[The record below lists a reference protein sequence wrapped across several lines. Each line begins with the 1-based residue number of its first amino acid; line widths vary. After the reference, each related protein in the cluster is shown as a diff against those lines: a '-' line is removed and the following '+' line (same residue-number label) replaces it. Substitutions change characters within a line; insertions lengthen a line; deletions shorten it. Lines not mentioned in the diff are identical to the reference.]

1 MSTYFY
7 GVNLVNKDLQK
18 VTFADI
24 LTFLNE
30 ETVLEQKC
38 FSEKAYFDTQLDLSV
53 MGSLVSQWF
62 LQGIL
67 RQS

>member
-24 LTFLNE
+24 LTLLNE
-30 ETVLEQKC
+30 GTVPE
-38 FSEKAYFDTQLDLSV
+38 
-53 MGSLVSQWF
+53 
-62 LQGIL
+62 
-67 RQS
+67 